1 MSTTNGVALPGLK
14 LGKILCVRVDNMGDV
29 LMTTPAIRALKEDF
43 GSQINLLASPAGSE
57 VARFVPEVDRV
68 ITFDAPWV
76 KTYTAPP
83 TSRSTLAM
91 AERLRAERFDAAVI
105 FTVYSQNP
113 LPAAM
118 LTFLA
123 EIPLRLGYSHQN
135 PYDLLTHWVPD
146 PEPQK
151 FTRHEVRRQ
160 LDLVAELGAI
170 TEDERLSLRS
180 NPAVQVRVK
189 QMLAARHVDLSQPWL
204 ILHPGVSE
212 ARRRYSAASYA
223 VAGHRISQ
231 YLGCRILVTGVPAET
246 EIVHTVAQGIG
257 PAAVPLAGVFSLEEY
272 INLVD
277 MAPML
282 ITNNTG
288 PVHMAAALNTPVV
301 DVYAATNPQHTPWQ
315 TPHRVLTFDVECKAC
330 ARNICAAD
338 HSGPRREVQPQEIVQ
353 AAVEL
358 WAETD
363 VIRDGCC
370 VLRDQSVSP
379 FLLESQV
386 IGG

>member
-1 MSTTNGVALPGLK
+1 MSNTNGVAFPRLK
-14 LGKILCVRVDNMGDV
+14 LGKILCVRVDNIGDV
-29 LMTTPAIRALKEDF
+29 LMTTPAIRALKDHF
-43 GSQINLLASPAGSE
+43 GAEITLLASMAGSE
-57 VARFVPEVDRV
+57 VAPFIPEIDRV
-68 ITFDAPWV
+68 LTFDAPWV
-76 KTYTAPP
+76 KTYAAPP

-118 LTFLA
+118 LTFLG

-160 LDLVAELGAI
+160 LDLVAELGAVI
-170 TEDERLSLRS
+170 KDERLSLRR
-180 NPAVQVRVK
+180 NLAGAARVK
-189 QMLAARHVDLSQPWL
+189 QMLAAHHVDLSQPWL

-212 ARRRYSAASYA
+212 ARRRYSATGYA
-223 VAGHRISQ
+223 IAGHRISQ
-231 YLGCRILVTGVPAET
+231 YLGCRILVTGVSAEA
-246 EIVHTVAQGIG
+246 EIVQTVAQGIG

-288 PVHMAAALNTPVV
+288 PVHMAAALGTPVV

-315 TPHRVLTFDVECKAC
+315 TPHRLLTFDVECKAC

-338 HSGPRREVQPQEIVQ
+338 HSGPRREVQPQDIVR

-358 WAETD
+358 WAETET
-363 VIRDGCC
+363 IRSSCY
-370 VLRDQSVSP
+370 VLREPISSP
-379 FLLESQV
+379 FLLESQ
-386 IGG
+386 GSRE